1 MTIEEQIYRYAQ
13 QLPPELRAELLDV
26 AEYLALNAEQRER
39 QLWNAFSLAAAMQDM
54 DDEPELYRL
63 DDIKVSFS

>member
-1 MTIEEQIYRYAQ
+1 MTITD
-13 QLPPELRAELLDV
+13 LPLCAATPLELSAELLDV
-26 AEYLALNAEQRER
+26 AEYLTLKAAQREQ

>member
-26 AEYLALNAEQRER
+26 AEYLALKAEQRER
-39 QLWNAFSLAAAMQDM
+39 QLWNAFSTDHHISISAHRS
-54 DDEPELYRL
+54 Y
-63 DDIKVSFS
+63 